1 MALTKSSFS
10 DLVSYYNVVMAVDG
24 SSMSHLD
31 ADCGFSYLLFCPPPP
46 TPFLSPKSKN
56 VFAAMDK

>member
-1 MALTKSSFS
+1 
-10 DLVSYYNVVMAVDG
+10 MAVDG

-46 TPFLSPKSKN
+46 LLSPKSKN